1 MTERALV
8 DRLDETIDTVIAR
21 ADATGALRDPELAP
35 LARIAADLRHYPSP
49 DFKARLRAR
58 LERRTTMTAA
68 TPTMTAVREGFT
80 TVTPYIR
87 VPEAGLADFLAQV
100 FDAQETFSGSGGGGG
115 MHREVRVGDSM
126 VMIGEGGAGGGDVMP
141 IRPVAFHVFV
151 NDVDA
156 AYARAIAAGA
166 TPLGEP
172 EDRPYGERSGYVAD
186 RFGNRWFIATA
197 LGPQSVASALRTV
210 TPFIY
215 APRAAD
221 YIEFMREAL
230 GAVEEIRHEE
240 GGQFRYGRLR
250 IDDAAIELSEGDA
263 LPGSY
268 MLYVAD
274 PDTRYERAVAA
285 GATSI
290 MPLTDQP
297 YGRVGGV
304 EDALGNQWFFSRPGS
319 NESQRRAEP

>member
-1 MTERALV
+1 MTERPLI
-8 DRLDETIDTVIAR
+8 DRLDETIDQVIAR
-21 ADATGALRDPELAP
+21 ADATGALRDPEVAP
-35 LARIAADLRHYPSP
+35 LARIGADLRHYPSP
-49 DFKARLRAR
+49 DFKARLRAQ
-58 LERRTTMTAA
+58 LERSTTMTAA
-68 TPTMTAVREGFT
+68 STMTAVREGFT

-100 FDAQETFSGSGGGGG
+100 FDAQETFSGHGGGGG

-126 VMIGEGGAGGGDVMP
+126 VMIGEGVGGGGGMP
-141 IRPVAFHVFV
+141 IRPMAFHVFV
-151 NDVDA
+151 QDVDA
-156 AYARAIAAGA
+156 TYQRAVAAGA
-166 TPLGEP
+166 TSLGEP
-172 EDRPYGERSGYVAD
+172 ADRPYGERSGYVAD

-197 LGPQSVASALRTV
+197 IGPHSVASALRTV

-221 YIEFMREAL
+221 YIVFMREAL
-230 GAVEEIRHEE
+230 GAVVEARHEE
-240 GGQFRYGRLR
+240 GGKFLYGRLR
-250 IDDAAIELSEGDA
+250 IDDAAIELSEGEA

-274 PDTRYERAVAA
+274 PDARYERAIAA

-290 MPLTDQP
+290 MPLMDQP

-304 EDALGNQWFFSRPGS
+304 EDALGNQWFFTRPTK
-319 NESQRRAEP
+319 